1 MNRLLLFCLLALASC
16 TNENTS
22 SNEQVDSNTQK
33 TEINST
39 ESLKSLEAKYLG
51 IYHGIQAFY
60 FMKNQYGDDMI
71 VNGNK
76 ISVPGIDYK
85 FILKDGGIANLQQT
99 SLEDNSR
106 YYYEGTYSIIQEDAN
121 ILSIQCNL
129 SDGKSSNPS
138 YTISIETSNN
148 KVTCKGSN
156 DPAFTL
162 EKTK

>member
-1 MNRLLLFCLLALASC
+1 MKYPLFFSILLMLSC
-16 TNENTS
+16 NNSETKET
-22 SNEQVDSNTQK
+22 QVSQETQEAKVGSDSKPQ
-33 TEINST
+33 
-39 ESLKSLEAKYLG
+39 SLESQFQG
-51 IYHGIQAFY
+51 IYHGIQESY

-76 ISVPGIDYK
+76 VSVPGIDYK
-85 FILKDGGIANLQQT
+85 FILKQDGVANLQQT

-106 YYYEGTYSIIQEDAN
+106 YYYDGSYTILKEDAN
-121 ILSIQCNL
+121 TLNIECNL

-138 YTISIETSNN
+138 YTITIDKSSN

-156 DPAFTL
+156 DPAFNL